1 MLPEGFINLSSLHS
15 HGKKEVCLSEAAQ
28 LHARTPRSPG
38 KPLGEA
44 VWNRAGC
51 GPRRAGP
58 LWGACEDV
66 AGSLPGVNET
76 GRGADLAELSQDGYR
91 FMC

>member
-44 VWNRAGC
+44 VWNRAGLRSPPC
-51 GPRRAGP
+51 WPFLGG
-58 LWGACEDV
+58 CEDV

-76 GRGADLAELSQDGYR
+76 RRGADLAELSQDGYR